1 MENKELFLEEWKGT
15 FLYLSREL
23 RGKEYMIQKQQ
34 QEIQELQTEIA
45 RLKQQN
51 EQLIAKRVWKEK
63 GNYRKRCGRNERL
76 RHVNR

>member
-34 QEIQELQTEIA
+34 QEI
-45 RLKQQN
+45 
-51 EQLIAKRVWKEK
+51 
-63 GNYRKRCGRNERL
+63 
-76 RHVNR
+76 